1 MNWKA
6 DIYLTCTIICPY
18 TRTSTQID
26 SLIGLDIEIY
36 ILAYKIEID
45 LKGLIYKI
53 DDQGTIKCALEKEF
67 FPFLIPN
74 II

>member
-1 MNWKA
+1 M
-6 DIYLTCTIICPY
+6 CPY
-18 TRTSTQID
+18 IQTSTQID

-53 DDQGTIKCALEKEF
+53 DDQGTIKCTLEKEF
-67 FPFLIPN
+67 FSLSYS
-74 II
+74 